1 LKKKNKIIAL
11 KSYTGKKMKKI
22 LLALSLIFIVGCNE
36 NKSSKRSGLSTLPP
50 SPFSN
55 PAPSL
60 AQSPAPV
67 GGALS
72 TVDGII
78 QYVAP
83 LPAVKKVERWDSVYG
98 EGITIETK
106 HYKVYTTMLE
116 PLMLRQIPAFVEAVW
131 RQYQNQLPVPVEGQG
146 EFVMYLFKE
155 RAQWEQFT
163 KEFAGEQWPIYL
175 KIKKGAYFLNGTC
188 VAYNIG
194 RSRTFSVL
202 GHEGWHQFCDKYF
215 KYRLPSWLDE
225 GIAQLFEQSDF
236 ENGQFTFQPSK
247 NYAKLGSLKLVM
259 EDRKMIPLRN
269 LISLNPGEVVQ
280 GEEPDIAVMAFYSE
294 SYALVRFLREENYG
308 KRLGNYHQMLL
319 GALNGTWPIDQT
331 EAKIASDRSVPL
343 TAQWNSYMAQKL
355 FSIYIGQDIE
365 QLEPEYQQFCAKI
378 VYYIRVK
385 K

>member
-1 LKKKNKIIAL
+1 MPN
-11 KSYTGKKMKKI
+11 
-22 LLALSLIFIVGCNE
+22 
-36 NKSSKRSGLSTLPP
+36 SS
-50 SPFSN
+50 N
-55 PAPSL
+55 N
-60 AQSPAPV
+60 SPA
-67 GGALS
+67 GTLS

-83 LPAVKKVERWDSVYG
+83 LPAVKKVERWDSAYG

-131 RQYQNQLPVPVEGQG
+131 RQYLNQLPVPVESQGQ
-146 EFVMYLFKE
+146 FVIYLFKE
-155 RAQWEQFT
+155 RAQWEKFT
-163 KEFAGEQWPIYL
+163 KGFTGEQWPIYL

-236 ENGQFTFQPSK
+236 TNGQFTFQPSK

-259 EDRKMIPLRN
+259 DEKKMIPLRN

-280 GEEPDIAVMAFYSE
+280 WEESDMAVMAFYSE

-331 EAKIASDRSVPL
+331 EAKVASDRSIPL

-365 QLEPEYQQFCAKI
+365 QLEPEYQFCAKI